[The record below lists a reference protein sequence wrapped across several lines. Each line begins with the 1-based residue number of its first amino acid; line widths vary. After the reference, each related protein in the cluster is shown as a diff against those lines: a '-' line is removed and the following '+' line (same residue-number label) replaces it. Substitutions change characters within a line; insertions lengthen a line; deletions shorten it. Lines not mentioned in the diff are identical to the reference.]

1 MADEIRVVALFT
13 SCRWEPQ
20 DVGRRNWVANPLP
33 LAASKPDWVGHH
45 FLLDLLVAVMGSA

>member
-20 DVGRRNWVANPLP
+20 DVGRRNRVTNLLP
-33 LAASKPDWVGHH
+33 LAASEPD
-45 FLLDLLVAVMGSA
+45 